1 MPGGVSPPPRSTFV
15 QVFLSPDESR
25 LRAGWRLLLHGG
37 LALILSLLFSL
48 AVLLP
53 LTILAALQALLP
65 KSFGLELDLLGG
77 LLQTGPSSG
86 QLLTLSAVVSFPS
99 LTLATWLARRLFD
112 RRSFR
117 SLGFEPG
124 GLAGRDLL
132 IGFFLP
138 GLLFGLIFAVE
149 RALGW
154 IRVEG
159 WLWDSRPALGVLA
172 VVGGSLAVFAVVA
185 FYEELTFRGYYLYN
199 LTDGLGLGPAV
210 LLSSLVFALAHAGN
224 PFASWTSTIG
234 LIAAGLFLA
243 YACLR
248 TRRLWLPIGLHL
260 GWNFFQGTVFGFP
273 VSGTTAPGL
282 LLQRA
287 EGPQLLTGGGFGP
300 EAGLIVLPAMLLGAW
315 LIRLYTAGQAL
326 PVSEPAANG

>member
-1 MPGGVSPPPRSTFV
+1 MPGGVSVPPRSILA
-15 QVFLSPDESR
+15 QIFLSPDIGR

-37 LALILSLLFSL
+37 LALILSLLISL

-53 LTILAALQALLP
+53 LLILTAIQAVLQE
-65 KSFGLELDLLGG
+65 SFGLELDLLGD
-77 LLQTGPSSG
+77 LLQPGPISG
-86 QLLTLSAVVSFPS
+86 QLLALSAIVSFPS

-124 GLAGRDLL
+124 GFAWRDLL
-132 IGFFLP
+132 VGFWLP
-138 GLLFGLIFAVE
+138 GLLFGLIFGAE
-149 RALGW
+149 WALGW
-154 IRVEG
+154 IRIEG
-159 WLWDSRPALGVLA
+159 WLWDSRPVLGVVAL
-172 VVGGSLAVFAVVA
+172 VGGSLAVFALVG
-185 FYEELTFRGYYLYN
+185 FYEELTFRGYYLHN
-199 LTDGLGLGPAV
+199 IRDGLGLAPAV

-224 PFASWTSTIG
+224 PFASWTSTAG

-243 YACLR
+243 YAWVR

-282 LLQRA
+282 LVQRA
-287 EGPQLLTGGGFGP
+287 EGPPLLTGGGFGP

-315 LIRLYTAGQAL
+315 LIRLYTAGRAL
-326 PVSEPAANG
+326 PPSEPAAVA

>member
-1 MPGGVSPPPRSTFV
+1 MPGGVSPPPRSTFA

-224 PFASWTSTIG
+224 PFASWISTIG

-243 YACLR
+243 YAWLR